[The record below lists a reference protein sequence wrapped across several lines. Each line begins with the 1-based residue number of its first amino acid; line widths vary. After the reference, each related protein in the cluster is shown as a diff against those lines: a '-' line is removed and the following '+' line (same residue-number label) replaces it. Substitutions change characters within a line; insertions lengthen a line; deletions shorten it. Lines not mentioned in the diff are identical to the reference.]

1 MHDGK
6 HPESMLELVR
16 RRIGKSLPE
25 STLGTSKRPNEV
37 ECAECKEDS
46 FFLCR
51 LTSAERRVDMQRLW
65 FSGPALAISFAACG
79 GSSGTAPLAGVPVG
93 GAALF
98 QAQGARANDPAFMR
112 LGADTTT
119 EFKIYVA
126 CETGGVTTYTST
138 GKKTKPTIIYDIS
151 YPKGVAVDANGKIY
165 VANSGNNTVTTYKS
179 DGTPTVPIITRASQ
193 SLGRGGRR
201 ER

>member
-1 MHDGK
+1 MPLDLSRKKSRYATLMVFGTRLSDLIRGVWWKQRDG
-6 HPESMLELVR
+6 
-16 RRIGKSLPE
+16 
-25 STLGTSKRPNEV
+25 
-37 ECAECKEDS
+37 
-46 FFLCR
+46 
-51 LTSAERRVDMQRLW
+51 SA
-65 FSGPALAISFAACG
+65 G
-79 GSSGTAPLAGVPVG
+79 GVPAG

-179 DGTPTVPIITRASQ
+179 DGTPTVPIITGLHSPWGVAVDANGKIYVANNGNNS
-193 SLGRGGRR
+193 
-201 ER
+201 